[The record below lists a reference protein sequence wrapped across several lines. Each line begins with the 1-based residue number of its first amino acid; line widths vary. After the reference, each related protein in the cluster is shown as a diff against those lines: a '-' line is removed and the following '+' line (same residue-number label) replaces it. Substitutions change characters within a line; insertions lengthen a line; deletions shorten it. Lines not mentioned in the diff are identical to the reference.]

1 MLLDAEHRIL
11 RCNDATA
18 KLLGKETG
26 EIVGHHCW
34 ELFHVTSEPIEGCPI
49 VRMSKT
55 LHKETMSLPIGGRW
69 FEVSVDPMLDQARR
83 LTGSVHI
90 ISDITERREMQNAL
104 RESEDRYGCLLE
116 SMSEQIA
123 VFDGEWRCLLANE
136 ALAHSIKIPKEQLLG
151 RKNHRGSPMY
161 REIDVLRDRRTCNKI
176 PTACNSH

>member
-1 MLLDAEHRIL
+1 MLDAEHRIL

-34 ELFHVTSEPIEGCPI
+34 ELFHGTSEPIEGCPI

-55 LHKETMSLPIGGRW
+55 LHKETMPLPIGGRW

-123 VFDGEWRCLLANE
+123 VFDGEWRCLLVNE
-136 ALAHSIKIPKEQLLG
+136 ALAHSINVKSTLAK
-151 RKNHRGSPMY
+151 GSTFTVTVP
-161 REIDVLRDRRTCNKI
+161 IK
-176 PTACNSH
+176 PSPQ